1 MTSNKDFDDPMF
13 GQSQNVNIQATSEE
27 LGFGR
32 TLDVPTSQ
40 VKKTIQ
46 TCRQIC
52 EEVSK
57 RSDLPSNYKFT
68 NRLNYVKEMSST
80 KEEWWLENVAA
91 CGAPDDIT
99 IDGKKEVHLVLMS
112 AKEIEEWLLTGVF

>member
-80 KEEWWLENVAA
+80 KEEWWLETFLLLLFFFIVFISFFWAA
-91 CGAPDDIT
+91 MI
-99 IDGKKEVHLVLMS
+99 
-112 AKEIEEWLLTGVF
+112 WF